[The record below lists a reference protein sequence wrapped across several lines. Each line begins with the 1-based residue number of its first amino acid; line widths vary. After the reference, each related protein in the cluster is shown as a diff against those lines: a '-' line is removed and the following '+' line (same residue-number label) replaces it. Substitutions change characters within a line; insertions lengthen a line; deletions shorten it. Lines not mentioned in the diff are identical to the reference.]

1 MLRLNTHH
9 HERYFRKDSAEGVRT
24 HQVHAFQF
32 GSPHIERHL
41 AFRDYMN
48 AHADAAAAYSELKQR
63 LANAHPDDFVAY
75 MDGKDAFIKEHE
87 FSALAWARC
96 TRSGTRLHT

>member
-1 MLRLNTHH
+1 
-9 HERYFRKDSAEGVRT
+9 
-24 HQVHAFQF
+24 
-32 GSPHIERHL
+32 
-41 AFRDYMN
+41 MN
-48 AHADAAAAYSELKQR
+48 AYADAAAAYSELKQR